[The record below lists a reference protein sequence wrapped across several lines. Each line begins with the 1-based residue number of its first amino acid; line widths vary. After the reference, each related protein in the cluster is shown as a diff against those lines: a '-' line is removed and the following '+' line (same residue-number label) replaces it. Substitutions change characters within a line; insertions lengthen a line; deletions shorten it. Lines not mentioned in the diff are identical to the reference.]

1 MRLMFGIKLVD
12 RKIMVEL
19 METLGLKETLDKM
32 A

>member
-1 MRLMFGIKLVD
+1 MRLMCGIKLVD
-12 RKIMVEL
+12 RKIMEEL